1 MVTLELYKQWRETLL
16 DLLARTEKTSNTLS
30 LSEKEKFFSQMQQ
43 ILKDDSFRIQVV
55 GTVKNGKSSFTNALI
70 GEDIL
75 PVNDIPCTA
84 VVSEVKYGK
93 EKKQ

>member
-1 MVTLELYKQWRETLL
+1 MVTLELYKQWRKTLL
-16 DLLARTEKTSNTLS
+16 DLLARTEKASNTLS

-75 PVNDIPCTA
+75 PVNDITLYSC
-84 VVSEVKYGK
+84 SK
-93 EKKQ
+93 